1 MKVANL
7 IITYTNPQLTERMIN
22 RLGCEYFD
30 YYIHVD
36 KKKNIEDYRHLT
48 KYPNVFLV
56 KKRIDVR
63 WAGYNTTRAVF
74 SCVKEALASGREYQ
88 YLNLLSGQD
97 YPIKPPERIIAF
109 LKENLGKQYIEY
121 SDINE
126 DWVEA
131 QIRLRRYDLANF
143 NIPGKHLLQRI
154 VNKLLPD
161 RKVPFGMKPYGRGMF
176 WMLTPERAAY
186 VVNYVESS
194 KKLSRFFAFTWGGDE
209 IVFQTLLLNS
219 PYKNEVV
226 NNDYRYI
233 DWSEA
238 GSGHPKTLGFEDFEK
253 MKNST
258 DLFGRKF
265 IADGEGELF
274 DALDAL

>member
-7 IITYTNPQLTERMIN
+7 IVTYTNPRLTERLIK
-22 RLGCEYFD
+22 RLGSEYFD

-36 KKKNIEDYRHLT
+36 KKKDIEAYRCLT

-56 KKRIDVR
+56 KERIDVR

-74 SCVKEALASGREYQ
+74 SCVKEALASGRKYH

-97 YPIKPPERIIAF
+97 YPIKPTEEIVRF
-109 LKENLGKQYIEY
+109 FRESNNKQYIEY

-131 QIRLRRYDLANF
+131 KIRLRQYDLANF

-154 VNKLLPD
+154 INKILPD

-186 VVNYVESS
+186 VVQRVEGSEE
-194 KKLSRFFAFTWGGDE
+194 LSRFFTFTWGGDE

-219 PYKNEVV
+219 PYKDEVV

-233 DWSEA
+233 DWSA
-238 GSGHPKTLGFEDFEK
+238 GGGHPKTLGIEDFERIK
-253 MKNST
+253 GSD

-265 IADGEGELF
+265 VADGEGELF
-274 DALDAL
+274 DCLDAV